1 MPFSR
6 PSLSDIFNRIRAGIL
21 SRLTN
26 EQLRRSDAEVYG
38 KVMAGASHE
47 LHGHLQYIASQV
59 IYDTAEAEILD
70 RWASIWLK
78 TKRLQTVPA
87 AGPLLITGINGSV
100 IPEGTV
106 FVRNDGVEY
115 QTNSDV
121 TIASGSATATVT
133 ALTAGQIGNA
143 LENTELNLSNPITG
157 VVSNALVADG
167 GLVGGTDQEDDS
179 SLRARLRA
187 RIQQPPHGGAD
198 YDYINWALEVPGV
211 TRAWVYPNELGLGTV
226 TLRFVRD
233 NDLPTIIPDSSE
245 VETVQE
251 YIDLLRPVTAALTV
265 VAPTP
270 VELDFNIALTP
281 NTEVVKAAVE
291 AELRDLLRREAEPN
305 GTILISRIREAISIA
320 AGEQNYVMTDPVA
333 DVTHDVNEIA
343 VMGTITWS

>member
-38 KVMAGASHE
+38 KAMAGASHE
-47 LHGHLQYIASQV
+47 LHSHLQYIASQI
-59 IYDTAEAEILD
+59 IYDTAESEILD
-70 RWASIWLK
+70 RWASIWL
-78 TKRLQTVPA
+78 TSRRQA
-87 AGPLLITGINGSV
+87 AIAATGSLIFTGSNGSV

-106 FVRNDGVEY
+106 LVRNDGIEY
-115 QTNSDV
+115 ETDAEV
-121 TIASGSATATVT
+121 TIASGTATAEIT

-143 LENTELNLSNPITG
+143 LQNTILTLSNPITG
-157 VVSNALVADG
+157 VASDATVGVD
-167 GLVGGTDQEDDS
+167 GLVGGTDQEDDA

-198 YDYINWALEVPGV
+198 YDYVNWALEVPGV

-233 NDLPTIIPDSSE
+233 DDTPSIIPDAGE
-245 VETVQE
+245 VETVQD
-251 YIDLLRPVTAALTV
+251 YIDALRPVTALLTV

-270 VELDFNIALTP
+270 VSLNFTIAITP
-281 NTEVVKAAVE
+281 NTETVKAAVE
-291 AELRDLLRREAEPN
+291 AELIDLLRREAEPN

-320 AGEQNYVMTDPVA
+320 AGEENYSMTAPVA